1 MKITSEDWCCY
12 EGRNAEIIAWAKA
25 NNLVPENVVAQPG
38 PDIPALVIEDGQ
50 IHWHEFVRTEK
61 GHSQI
66 DPNGQDKVLSVA
78 RVSPLLTPYPQRKMG
93 E

>member
-1 MKITSEDWCCY
+1 MKIESDDWDCY

-25 NNLVPENVVAQPG
+25 NNLVPEDVVAVPG
-38 PDIPALVIEDGQ
+38 EGIPALVIEDGQ
-50 IHWHEFVRTEK
+50 IHWHEFVRNEK

-66 DPNGQDKVLSVA
+66 DPAGEYKVLSVA
-78 RVSPLLTPYPQRKMG
+78 RVSPLLTPYPERKMG